1 MLFQLWK
8 FHLVH
13 PSIYK
18 HLQCLLTH
26 LTNIDHLQFSNN
38 SNYHFLTLRVV
49 TLSLAVTI
57 PLSKFTPTELKPVVP
72 SHSERARL

>member
-18 HLQCLLTH
+18 HLQYLLTH

-38 SNYHFLTLRVV
+38 SNYHF
-49 TLSLAVTI
+49 
-57 PLSKFTPTELKPVVP
+57 FNLKSCNLITCRYNSIV
-72 SHSERARL
+72 